1 MPVDE
6 NALSALV
13 DAARLS
19 TPQLESIAQSVLG
32 ASVTSISNASTPS
45 GQARD
50 MVNYAKQYGLLRQ
63 LAAAII
69 YTGADRAG
77 LQNLLLG
84 DENMESAG
92 DKRQD
97 NNTYIM
103 LRIENK
109 VDNISLRL
117 DNFEQRMRTVEAAQ
131 SAAAQSPKPVSA
143 SDRAIFVMFA
153 VILAAMLAYNI
164 IGRLP

>member
-6 NALSALV
+6 DTLSTLV

-32 ASVTSISNASTPS
+32 ASITSISNASTPA

-50 MVNYAKQYGLLRQ
+50 MVTYAKQYGLLRQ

-84 DENMESAG
+84 DENMVSTD
-92 DKRQD
+92 DKRD

-109 VDNISLRL
+109 VDNISVRL
-117 DNFEQRMRTVEAAQ
+117 DSFEQRMRSVEAAQ
-131 SAAAQSPKPVSA
+131 AAKPATTPVST
-143 SDRAIFVMFA
+143 SDRIMFAMFA
-153 VILAAMLAYNI
+153 VILLALFVYNI
-164 IGRLP
+164 FLFGRTM

>member
-1 MPVDE
+1 MPIDE
-6 NALSALV
+6 NALSTLV

-32 ASVTSISNASTPS
+32 ASISSISDSSTPA

-50 MVNYAKQYGLLRQ
+50 MVTYAKQYGLLRQ

-109 VDNISLRL
+109 VDNISLRI
-117 DNFEQRMRTVEAAQ
+117 DNFEQRMRTMEAAQ
-131 SAAAQSPKPVSA
+131 AAKPVSM
-143 SDRAIFVMFA
+143 SDRAMV
-153 VILAAMLAYNI
+153 VLLAIIMIAMLAYNI
-164 IGRLP
+164 GFRP

>member
-1 MPVDE
+1 M
-6 NALSALV
+6 
-13 DAARLS
+13 
-19 TPQLESIAQSVLG
+19 
-32 ASVTSISNASTPS
+32 VT
-45 GQARD
+45 
-50 MVNYAKQYGLLRQ
+50 YAKQYGLLRQ

-84 DENMESAG
+84 EDMEQAG
-92 DKRQD
+92 SKQQD
-97 NNTYIM
+97 SNTYIM

-117 DNFEQRMRTVEAAQ
+117 DNFEQRMRTVEATQA
-131 SAAAQSPKPVSA
+131 AAAQTPKPVSA
-143 SDRAIFVMFA
+143 SDRALFIMFA
-153 VILAAMLAYNI
+153 VILIVMFTYNI

>member
-6 NALSALV
+6 STLASLV

-19 TPQLESIAQSVLG
+19 TAQMESIAQSVLG
-32 ASVTSISNASTPS
+32 ASITQISNASTPA

-50 MVNYAKQYGLLRQ
+50 MVTYAKQYGLLRQ

-84 DENMESAG
+84 DENVETG
-92 DKRQD
+92 NDKRSNGD
-97 NNTYIM
+97 TYIM

-117 DNFEQRMRTVEAAQ
+117 DNFEQRMRSVEAAQ
-131 SAAAQSPKPVSA
+131 APKPISA
-143 SDRAIFVMFA
+143 SDRALVIMFA
-153 VILAAMLAYNI
+153 IVVIALFAYNI
-164 IGRLP
+164 IGRWPS

>member
-1 MPVDE
+1 M
-6 NALSALV
+6 
-13 DAARLS
+13 
-19 TPQLESIAQSVLG
+19 
-32 ASVTSISNASTPS
+32 VT
-45 GQARD
+45 
-50 MVNYAKQYGLLRQ
+50 YAKQYGLLRQ

-84 DENMESAG
+84 EDMEQAG
-92 DKRQD
+92 SKQQD
-97 NNTYIM
+97 SNTYIM

-131 SAAAQSPKPVSA
+131 TAAAQTPKPVSA
-143 SDRAIFVMFA
+143 SDRALFIMFA
-153 VILAAMLAYNI
+153 VILIVMFTYNI

>member
-6 NALSALV
+6 NALSTLV

-19 TPQLESIAQSVLG
+19 TPQLESIAQGVLG

-50 MVNYAKQYGLLRQ
+50 MVTYAKQYGLLRQ

-109 VDNISLRL
+109 VDNISLRI
-117 DNFEQRMRTVEAAQ
+117 DNFEQRMRTMEAAQ
-131 SAAAQSPKPVSA
+131 AAKPVSM
-143 SDRAIFVMFA
+143 SDRAMV
-153 VILAAMLAYNI
+153 VLLAIIMIAMLAYNI
-164 IGRLP
+164 GFRP

>member
-6 NALSALV
+6 NALAALV

-19 TPQLESIAQSVLG
+19 TAQLESICQSVLG
-32 ASVTSISNASTPS
+32 ASISQFSNASLPAE
-45 GQARD
+45 QARD
-50 MVNYAKQYGLLRQ
+50 IVTYARQYGLLRE

-69 YTGADRAG
+69 TTGSDRAG

-92 DKRQD
+92 GKQQD
-97 NNTYIM
+97 NLYIM

-109 VDNISLRL
+109 LDHISTRI
-117 DNFEQRMRTVEAAQ
+117 DSFEQRLHSVEAAQ
-131 SAAAQSPKPVSA
+131 SARTPPVST
-143 SDRAIFVMFA
+143 SDRIIFLLFS
-153 VILAAMLAYNI
+153 LALLAMLAYNI
-164 IGRLP
+164 WGHLA

>member
-6 NALSALV
+6 DTLSALV

-19 TPQLESIAQSVLG
+19 TSQLETVCQQVLG
-32 ASVTSISNASTPS
+32 ASITQISNASTPAQ
-45 GQARD
+45 QAKD
-50 MVNYAKQYGLLRQ
+50 MVVYARQYGLLRQ

-84 DENMESAG
+84 DESMEQGS
-92 DKRQD
+92 KQQD
-97 NNTYIM
+97 GNTYIM

-109 VDNISLRL
+109 LDNISLRL
-117 DNFEQRMRTVEAAQ
+117 DNFEQRMRTIEAAQ
-131 SAAAQSPKPVSA
+131 TLKTPPVSN
-143 SDRAIFVMFA
+143 SDRFVFIMFTLLLAILF
-153 VILAAMLAYNI
+153 AYNI
-164 IGRLP
+164 WGRVL

>member
-6 NALSALV
+6 DTLSALV

-19 TPQLESIAQSVLG
+19 TPQLESVAQTVLG
-32 ASVTSISNASTPS
+32 ASITSISNASTPAS
-45 GQARD
+45 QARD
-50 MVNYAKQYGLLRQ
+50 MVTYAKQYGLLRQ

-84 DENMESAG
+84 DDMESAG
-92 DKRQD
+92 DKRQSD
-97 NNTYIM
+97 TYIM

-117 DNFEQRMRTVEAAQ
+117 DNFEQRMRSVEAAQ
-131 SAAAQSPKPVSA
+131 AAKPVST
-143 SDRAIFVMFA
+143 SDRALVVLLTLIM
-153 VILAAMLAYNI
+153 LAMLTYNI
-164 IGRLP
+164 WIRS

>member
-6 NALSALV
+6 DTLSALV

-19 TPQLESIAQSVLG
+19 TPQLESVAQSVLG
-32 ASVTSISNASTPS
+32 ASVAQISNASTPA
-45 GQARD
+45 GQAKD
-50 MVNYAKQYGLLRQ
+50 MVTYAKQYGLLRQ

-69 YTGADRAG
+69 YTGADRPG
-77 LQNLLLG
+77 MQNLLLG
-84 DENMESAG
+84 DEHMEQGGKQSDG
-92 DKRQD
+92 
-97 NNTYIM
+97 NTYIM

-131 SAAAQSPKPVSA
+131 ATQSVRPVAVST
-143 SDRAIFVMFA
+143 SDRILFVLFAALLIFLF
-153 VILAAMLAYNI
+153 AYNI
-164 IGRLP
+164 WGRVL

>member
-1 MPVDE
+1 
-6 NALSALV
+6 
-13 DAARLS
+13 
-19 TPQLESIAQSVLG
+19 
-32 ASVTSISNASTPS
+32 
-45 GQARD
+45 

-131 SAAAQSPKPVSA
+131 VAAAQSPKPVSA